1 MSRGHVL
8 VTGGAGFIGSHVVDR
23 LLARGYKVRV
33 LDSLVEQVH
42 HGQVPRHL
50 SAEAEL
56 IIGDVR
62 SESNLTRA
70 LKGVDSVLHLAA
82 EVGVGQSMYEIS
94 RYVDGNCGATGVL
107 LEQLASGRY
116 DVGRFVV
123 ASSMSI
129 YGEGLYTCATHGA
142 VHPKPR
148 EEEQL
153 LTKDWE
159 ERCPQCGETVEPIPT
174 HEDKP
179 INPTSVY
186 AVSKLDQELL
196 CLSVGAAYG
205 IGTVALRFFNTYGP
219 RQALSNPYT
228 GVAAIFSSRLLNGKS
243 PLVFED
249 GRQLRDFIH
258 VTDTAR
264 AVVRAMEA
272 ESVSNVA
279 INVGTGRPVTVNDV
293 AKALASRLGVDI
305 EPEVTE
311 QYRAG
316 DIRHCWADPKRAYD
330 LLGFEA
336 EVPFYTGVG
345 DLVEWVAKETATD
358 LVELAQHELQSRG
371 LAR

>member
-1 MSRGHVL
+1 MSRGRVL

-23 LLARGYKVRV
+23 LLARGYEVRI

-42 HGQVPRHL
+42 HGQLPRHL
-50 SAEAEL
+50 SADAEL
-56 IIGDVR
+56 IIDDVR
-62 SESNLTRA
+62 NGDRLASA

-94 RYVDGNCGATGVL
+94 RYVEGNCSATAVL
-107 LEQLASGRY
+107 LELLASGRY
-116 DVGRFVV
+116 DVSRLIV

-129 YGEGLYTCATHGA
+129 YGEGLYTCKTHGA
-142 VHPKPR
+142 VTPNPR
-148 EEEQL
+148 DESQL
-153 LTKDWE
+153 LLKDWE
-159 ERCPQCGETVEPIPT
+159 EHCPACGEPVEPVPT

-249 GRQLRDFIH
+249 GQQRRDFIH
-258 VTDTAR
+258 VSDTAR

-272 ESVSNVA
+272 DTVANVA
-279 INVGTGRPVTVNDV
+279 LNVGTGRPVTVNDV
-293 AKALASRLGVDI
+293 ARTLAARLDVDI
-305 EPEVTE
+305 APEVTE

-316 DIRHCWADPKRAYD
+316 DIRHCWADTRQAYD

-358 LVELAQHELQSRG
+358 LVELAQEELRVRG

>member
-33 LDSLVEQVH
+33 LDSLVDQVH
-42 HGQVPRHL
+42 QGRAPRHL
-50 SAEAEL
+50 SPEAEL
-56 IIGDVR
+56 IVADVR
-62 SESNLTRA
+62 SESRLTAA

-94 RYVDGNCGATGVL
+94 RYVDGNCSATGVL
-107 LEQLASGRY
+107 LEQLASGRF
-116 DVGRFVV
+116 DIGRLVV

-129 YGEGLYTCATHGA
+129 YGEGLYACEAHGT
-142 VHPKPR
+142 VSPQPR
-148 EEEQL
+148 DESQL
-153 LTKDWE
+153 LVKDWE
-159 ERCPQCGETVEPIPT
+159 ERCPVCGNAVEPIPT
-174 HEDKP
+174 HEEKP

-186 AVSKLDQELL
+186 AISKLDQELL

-228 GVAAIFSSRLLNGKS
+228 GVAAIFSSRLLNGKP

-249 GRQLRDFIH
+249 GQQRRDFIH
-258 VTDTAR
+258 VSDTAR

-272 ESVSNVA
+272 DTVTNVA
-279 INVGTGRPVTVNDV
+279 VNVGTGRPVTVNDV
-293 AKALASRLGVDI
+293 ARALAARLDLDI
-305 EPEVTE
+305 APEVTE

-316 DIRHCWADPKRAYD
+316 DIRHCWADTKRAYD

-345 DLVEWVAKETATD
+345 DLVEWVARETATD
-358 LVELAQHELQSRG
+358 LVELAREELRTRG

>member
-50 SAEAEL
+50 SPEAEL

-62 SESNLTRA
+62 SQSNLTRA

-94 RYVDGNCGATGVL
+94 RYVDGNCGATACCSSSSRAVATTSA
-107 LEQLASGRY
+107 ASWSR
-116 DVGRFVV
+116 RRCRSTAR
-123 ASSMSI
+123 ASTRVRRTARCIPS
-129 YGEGLYTCATHGA
+129 
-142 VHPKPR
+142 PR

-174 HEDKP
+174 HEEKP

-249 GRQLRDFIH
+249 GGQLRDFIH
-258 VTDTAR
+258 VTDTAS

-272 ESVSNVA
+272 ESVANVA

-293 AKALASRLGVDI
+293 AKTLASRLDLDI

-316 DIRHCWADPKRAYD
+316 DIRHCWADPTRAYD